1 MKFTDVFD
9 RLDLFAL
16 WYFLISWVIFSLV
29 TDISRLKKRS
39 ISYSMN
45 EQRRKWMQVMAQR
58 EMRMV
63 DTAIIA
69 GLQHGTA
76 FFASSCLLAI
86 GGCFALMGSIGDLTK
101 MYHEFESFKDI
112 LSANLEIK
120 LLGLISIFGYSFFKF
135 GWAYRLFN
143 YCSIII
149 GATPHGEN
157 VDKEEVASQIEKAAD
172 LNILGGKH
180 FNAGLRGIFFG
191 LGYIGWF
198 VGPWMFVASTTLVVV
213 VMIRRQFF
221 SKASATV
228 QL

>member
-1 MKFTDVFD
+1 MKFADIFTRLDVF
-9 RLDLFAL
+9 AL
-16 WYFLISWVIFSLV
+16 GYFLMSWLIFTIV
-29 TDISRLKKRS
+29 TDISRFKTRS
-39 ISYSMN
+39 ISYAMN
-45 EQRRKWMQVMAQR
+45 EQRRRWMNVMAER
-58 EMRMV
+58 DLRMV

-86 GGCFALMGSIGDLTK
+86 GGCFALMGSVQELAD
-101 MYHEFESFKDI
+101 MYHEFLVFKNI
-112 LSANLEIK
+112 MSANLEIK
-120 LLGLISIFGYSFFKF
+120 LLGLTAIFAYSFFKF

-157 VDKEEVASQIEKAAD
+157 ADKEEVASQIDKAAD
-172 LNILGGKH
+172 MNILGGKH

-191 LGYIGWF
+191 IGYIGWF
-198 VGPWMFVASTTLVVV
+198 LGPWMFVASTTLVLA
-213 VMIRRQFF
+213 VMIRRQYF

>member
-1 MKFTDVFD
+1 MKFTDIFD

-16 WYFLISWVIFSLV
+16 WYFLISWVAFSLV
-29 TDISRLKKRS
+29 TDISRLKTRS
-39 ISYSMN
+39 ISHSMN
-45 EQRRKWMQVMAQR
+45 EQRRKWMHVMAQR
-58 EMRMV
+58 ELRMV

-69 GLQHGTA
+69 GLQQGTA

-86 GGCFALMGSIGDLTK
+86 GGCFALMGSIGELTE
-101 MYHEFESFKDI
+101 MYHEFQVFKDI
-112 LSANLEIK
+112 PSANLEAK
-120 LLGLISIFGYSFFKF
+120 LLGLTAIFGYSFFKF

-149 GATPHGEN
+149 GATPHGEDA
-157 VDKEEVASQIEKAAD
+157 DKKEIANQVEKAAD

-198 VGPWMFVASTTLVVV
+198 IGPWMFMASTTLVLV
-213 VMIRRQFF
+213 VMIRRQYF

>member
-1 MKFTDVFD
+1 MQFTDIFD
-9 RLDLFAL
+9 KLDLFAI
-16 WYFLISWVIFSLV
+16 WYFLASWLVFSIV
-29 TDISRLKKRS
+29 TDISRLKTRS
-39 ISYSMN
+39 ISHSMN
-45 EQRRKWMQVMAQR
+45 QQRRKWMQVMAGR
-58 EMRMV
+58 ELRMV
-63 DTAIIA
+63 DTSIIA

-86 GGCFALMGSIGDLTK
+86 GGCFALMGSIGQLTE
-101 MYHEFESFKDI
+101 MYHEFDAFKDI

-120 LLGLISIFGYSFFKF
+120 LLGLTAIFGYSFFKF

-149 GATPHGEN
+149 GATPQGEDA
-157 VDKEEVASQIEKAAD
+157 DKQEIADQIEKASE

-180 FNAGLRGIFFG
+180 FNSGLRGIFFG

-198 VGPWMFVASTTLVVV
+198 VGPLMFVASTTLVVA

-221 SKASATV
+221 SKATATV
-228 QL
+228 QT